1 LPDKPLVLAG
11 PAGLTIGYV
20 IPGQGFEVLVGA
32 EHLLVWGV
40 GPDDVHAAAMANLAV
55 WSAGA
60 PWVDEVNG
68 PRRVVWSDSGD
79 GTDAARILLPEVR
92 AQLAAALGGIGRVL
106 IGVPERDL
114 LIATGLAGDD
124 EFAAMLAAYISDR
137 SHSADHPIDPGLFEL
152 VDGELVLFG
161 GPPGARQ

>member
-68 PRRVVWSDSGD
+68 P
-79 GTDAARILLPEVR
+79 T
-92 AQLAAALGGIGRVL
+92 
-106 IGVPERDL
+106 
-114 LIATGLAGDD
+114 
-124 EFAAMLAAYISDR
+124 
-137 SHSADHPIDPGLFEL
+137 
-152 VDGELVLFG
+152 
-161 GPPGARQ
+161 PPGSCYPRFGRNWPRPWAASGES